1 MTCLA
6 LESLNFLAME
16 HVDVFIAADIVALHL
31 ILILVLI
38 VCLRSKGNNIYIY
51 ISKMYDKKDQ

>member
-1 MTCLA
+1 LTCLA

-38 VCLRSKGNNIYIY
+38 VCLRIGSGV
-51 ISKMYDKKDQ
+51 QGCVWGAR